1 MTSNTI
7 SLPFY
12 ILQNKLAGEKKYSE
26 HNRQKEVWYLHTSP
40 AIPNRGFML
49 ESLGKLLN
57 TARAF
62 IYALFKWSRTDPS
75 IDIFRRPVPGLI
87 TYYSLIDMGE

>member
-1 MTSNTI
+1 MTSNAI

-12 ILQNKLAGEKKYSE
+12 ILQNKLAGEKQYSE
-26 HNRQKEVWYLHTSP
+26 RKRQKEVWYLHTSP
-40 AIPNRGFML
+40 PIPNHGFML

-57 TARAF
+57 TTRAF
-62 IYALFKWSRTDPS
+62 IYILFNWSRTDPS

-87 TYYSLIDMGE
+87 IYYSLIDMSE